1 MELNYDYDL
10 WQFKNMLEGR
20 EDLDLNWIGKVFE
33 QYFKEYWEQEDIVE
47 DLKEE
52 IEFLTDEQSLEDQ
65 MLMLDSTLRKRIIMY
80 NKIRTEKGFTYSST
94 PPYLSNNFEFIDLTE
109 CVIRNSGDENV
120 NITKLPKV
128 ILGCKSE
135 FEKNL
140 KEFMN
145 EKVVERDKLVKIKQK
160 EKRVKEL
167 EIEEKEKAEYE
178 RLKSKYEKV

>member
-10 WQFKNMLEGR
+10 WQFKNMVEGR
-20 EDLDLNWIGKVFE
+20 EELDLDWIGKVFE
-33 QYFKEYWEQEDIVE
+33 TYFKGYWEQEDRIFE
-47 DLKEE
+47 LEEE
-52 IEFLTDEQSLEDQ
+52 IDSISEEQTLEDQ
-65 MLMLDSTLRKRIIMY
+65 MFRLDSNLRKRLIAY

-94 PPYLSNNFEFIDLTE
+94 PPFLSNNFKFIDLTE
-109 CVIRNSGDENV
+109 CVICNSGDESA

-128 ILGCKSE
+128 ILGCESE
-135 FEKNL
+135 FDKNL

-145 EKVVERDKLVKIKQK
+145 EKVEERDKLAKIKQK